1 MEYSSLEQGTEE
13 SWSEGV
19 AEARR
24 VYDIHGRT
32 FEYALRIIRLYR
44 YLMKNQDFVAVVI
57 GKQLLRSGTGIGA
70 HLEEAHHG
78 ESRADFI
85 HKMSIAQKEM
95 RESKY
100 WLRLLVASE
109 TLDTERVQPLIDET
123 EQLLAIITSIIVS
136 AKKNSR

>member
-1 MEYSSLEQGTEE
+1 MEYSSLEQGTGE

-44 YLMKNQDFVAVVI
+44 HLMKNQDFVAVVI

-70 HLEEAHHG
+70 HLEEVQHG